1 MSDINYPKDAWELL
15 SERFSEKRRLRM
27 QEVAAKRTRHIKLV
41 IQDVH
46 QPHNVSACLRSA
58 DAFGVQEVDVVTLG
72 NRFKP
77 TTPAKG
83 VMGWLDIEKKLSVE
97 DTVSDLKS
105 RGYKIAAGFPAQDS
119 QFKLEDLP
127 IAEPVAIIFG
137 NEHDGVDA
145 DFTPHIDYKFTIPMV
160 GMVESLNIS
169 VSAALTLRELSH
181 RAAKTIPK
189 EKYLLSSSAQL
200 DLLNKWTCKQ
210 VPKYEMELTRRRN
223 S

>member
-1 MSDINYPKDAWELL
+1 
-15 SERFSEKRRLRM
+15 M

-200 DLLNKWTCKQ
+200 DLLNDMLLLQ
-210 VPKYEMELTRRRN
+210 HLLVLLRIPILPYL
-223 S
+223 